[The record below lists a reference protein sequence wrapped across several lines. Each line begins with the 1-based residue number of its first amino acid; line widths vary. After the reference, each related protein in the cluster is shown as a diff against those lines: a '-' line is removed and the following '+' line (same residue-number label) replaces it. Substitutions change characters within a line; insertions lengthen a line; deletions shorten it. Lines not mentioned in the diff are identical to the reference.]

1 MLSSLYSHFY
11 IVILFNSLP
20 CINSTNIGTSL
31 SCRKPFQTGNL
42 YFVRPAF
49 SSKQEQNK
57 LLLLLLNLLDVF
69 NPDSAAP
76 SRAEGSWFLPC
87 WTLPGNDQR
96 LQEEQEVEWANNE
109 ISEHPSGSHLY
120 IHIVMDLSCS
130 SDIKTRSPRGHKANF
145 KDNAAYFIRFCIS
158 ALLLLIGLLS
168 LLYVC
173 APESRRTIAL
183 VEQPD
188 RRGGGEVCAW
198 WFGPE
203 LRDERWEQ
211 DLLSSTV
218 LCFHWGTLCSL

>member
-1 MLSSLYSHFY
+1 MFSIPIALLRRELKGPDFFLVGLFPGMIKDCRRNKKLSEPTMKSQ
-11 IVILFNSLP
+11 
-20 CINSTNIGTSL
+20 NIH
-31 SCRKPFQTGNL
+31 Q
-42 YFVRPAF
+42 AF
-49 SSKQEQNK
+49 
-57 LLLLLLNLLDVF
+57 
-69 NPDSAAP
+69 
-76 SRAEGSWFLPC
+76 
-87 WTLPGNDQR
+87 
-96 LQEEQEVEWANNE
+96 
-109 ISEHPSGSHLY
+109 SHLY
-120 IHIVMDLSCS
+120 IHIVMDLRCS
-130 SDIKTRSPRGHKANF
+130 SDIKTRSPRGLKANF

-173 APESRRTIAL
+173 APEARRTIAL
-183 VEQPD
+183 VAQPD